1 MGSITETLTKR
12 ENVTRI
18 LTTLILLC
26 FFVPYLVPIG
36 IPVTISNY
44 TREYLDV
51 MNSLQPGDIVLMD
64 QNWAGYGERTAGTLV
79 TLRHLFALQDV
90 RFVIISCDAPG
101 MSQLTS
107 DVLLTKTLQPEIQA
121 TGKVYG
127 VDYVYLGFL
136 PGWEPMIAGM
146 ATNVLGLYQNDY
158 WGAPTADMPIFQD
171 VEYKNT
177 GRRGFIDYNDIDL
190 IVNIEGKHT
199 SRYFIY
205 QWNIPYGTPNIT
217 HATMKDI
224 IEYVMYYPHSLQAM
238 LWGSRGGAEL
248 ELLTGRLGPGI
259 ASMDAMS
266 TVSVLSIIFLI
277 IGNIQF
283 LYGKQRGVKD
293 QWARDEVFADSTYES
308 PAGTE
313 A

>member
-1 MGSITETLTKR
+1 MGSIVETILHR
-12 ENVTRI
+12 ENITRI

-26 FFVPYLVPIG
+26 FFIPYLVPIG
-36 IPVTISNY
+36 IPVTISDY
-44 TREYLDV
+44 TREYLAA
-51 MNSLQPGDIVLMD
+51 MNELQPGDIVIID
-64 QNWAGYGERTAGTLV
+64 ANWAGYGERTAGTLV

-90 RFVIISCDAPG
+90 RFVLLSCDAPG
-101 MSQLTS
+101 MSQITT

-127 VDYVYLGFL
+127 TDYVYLGFL

-146 ATNVLGLYQNDY
+146 ATNVLGLYENDY
-158 WGAPTADMPIFQD
+158 YGASTAAMPIFQD
-171 VEYKNT
+171 VEFKNT
-177 GRRGFIDYNDIDL
+177 GRRGYIDYNDINL

-199 SRYFIY
+199 SRYWIY

-224 IEYVMYYPHSLQAM
+224 IEYVMYYPHSLKAM

-248 ELLTGRLGPGI
+248 ELLTERLGPGI

-266 TVSVLSIIFLI
+266 TVSVLSIVFLI
-277 IGNIQF
+277 LGNIQF
-283 LYGKQRGVKD
+283 LVGKQRGVKD
-293 QWARDEVFADSTYES
+293 QWSRDEVWEDQTYDTTE
-308 PAGTE
+308 GTE

>member
-1 MGSITETLTKR
+1 M
-12 ENVTRI
+12 
-18 LTTLILLC
+18 
-26 FFVPYLVPIG
+26 
-36 IPVTISNY
+36 
-44 TREYLDV
+44 
-51 MNSLQPGDIVLMD
+51 QDI
-64 QNWAGYGERTAGTLV
+64 
-79 TLRHLFALQDV
+79 

-101 MSQLTS
+101 ASQLATN
-107 DVLLTKTLQPEIQA
+107 VLLTKTLLPEIEA

-146 ATNVLGLYQNDY
+146 ATNVLGLYQSDY
-158 WGAPTADMPIFQD
+158 YGSPTADMPIFQD

-177 GRRGFIDYNDIDL
+177 GRRGYIDYTDIDL
-190 IVNIEGKHT
+190 VFNNEGKHT

-205 QWNIPYGTPNIT
+205 QWNIPYGTEMIT

-224 IEYVMYYPHSLQAM
+224 IEYVMYYPHSLKAM

-248 ELLTGRLGPGI
+248 ELLTERLGPGV

-266 TVSVLSIIFLI
+266 TVSILSIVFLI
-277 IGNIQF
+277 IGNISF
-283 LYGKQRGVKD
+283 LYGKQTGKRD
-293 QWARDEVFADSTYES
+293 EWARDEVFRDQTYDMD
-308 PAGTE
+308 TE